1 MRKGNSLRTGKLTGN
16 FANSAFLGAGRWA
29 QEIRVAIQGGSGEFP
44 AGSEQGISEPVA
56 GNYLV
61 RAGKRDGSN
70 ERTFR
75 LDKRDDP
82 ACEAR

>member
-1 MRKGNSLRTGKLTGN
+1 
-16 FANSAFLGAGRWA
+16 
-29 QEIRVAIQGGSGEFP
+29 VAIQGGSGEFP